1 MLSTGALRIRDF
13 KNLFIGQAIS
23 LFGDALYMLV
33 FLFMAAKITGSA
45 AAVGY
50 VGALSALP
58 YLVLGPLAGASADR
72 FDRRRLMLACDLLS
86 AVILFAFA
94 GMVVLSKDFPV
105 WTLYAT
111 PFALSCVNAFFAP
124 AKNASIPRL
133 VPENQLLEANS
144 LNAAAQNMM
153 PLIGLGLSGTILGT
167 LWAASGQT
175 FFLVSV
181 VVNGLTF
188 LASAAFIYLLPALR
202 PERRTGVRASA
213 WLDSIEGVRYV
224 ASDHFLRVAVI
235 LSFFIN
241 LFIAPFMVAYVKAN
255 DQWFGGEYGRLA
267 AFEFAFMAGMVASSL
282 YVARLNIKRVGLAWI
297 GGLAVVGLCVAF
309 MAFSSF
315 WWFLTWN
322 LVCGL
327 ALPIAQIPLT
337 TYIQL
342 TVPDSHRGRV
352 NSAMMMVSMGVQ
364 PVGMALSGIIIE
376 RIGLVALFVAMG
388 VGFCLSALA
397 GLLDKPFRTAT
408 IPDQAVS
415 GFQDEPTKSTEP
427 AAVPCA

>member
-1 MLSTGALRIRDF
+1 MLSTGVLRIRDF

-33 FLFMAAKITGSA
+33 FLFMAAKVTGSA

-58 YLVLGPLAGASADR
+58 YLALGPIAGAYADR
-72 FDRRRLMLACDLLS
+72 FDRRRLMLACDVCS

-94 GMVVLSKDFPV
+94 GVVAISKEFPV
-105 WTLYAT
+105 WTLYVT

-133 VPENQLLEANS
+133 VPDEQLMEANA

-153 PLIGLGLSGTILGT
+153 PLIGIGLSGAVLGT
-167 LWAASGQT
+167 LWATSGQS
-175 FFLVSV
+175 FFLASV
-181 VVNGLTF
+181 VVNALTF
-188 LASAAFIYLLPALR
+188 VASAAYIFRLPAIQPQAR
-202 PERRTGVRASA
+202 DSVPVSA
-213 WLDSIEGVRYV
+213 WQESVEGVRYV
-224 ASDHFLRVAVI
+224 ASDHFLRVAVT
-235 LSFFIN
+235 LSFFIS

-255 DQWFGGEYGRLA
+255 EVWFGGNYGRLA

-282 YVARLNIKRVGLAWI
+282 YVTKLNIKKVGLAWI

-315 WWFLTWN
+315 WWFLAWN

-364 PVGMALSGIIIE
+364 PIGMALSGIMIE
-376 RIGLVALFVAMG
+376 RIGLVAMFLAMG
-388 VGFCLSALA
+388 IGFCLSAMA
-397 GLLDKPFRTAT
+397 GLLDRPFRTAT
-408 IPDQAVS
+408 LPDGKVE
-415 GFQDEPTKSTEP
+415 EPTPVSEG
-427 AAVPCA
+427 AVVPCM